1 MRSNKVIINL
11 TILLILII
19 MSIACVVAGPLISE
33 NTKKYEKTSISLNLI
48 QGMNQ
53 TNYVLNHKL
62 KEKKE
67 NKAIKPSEYLI
78 DETEILDYE
87 DIDALKKGVDTELSN
102 WNRELSVGLKNLEYY
117 ASDKDN
123 KFTEKSAKKGIEALL
138 KKDIT
143 QAELN
148 EFNNYYS
155 AYIAVEYDDK
165 GKETIINSL
174 GVNNSEFI
182 NNKLRNDFTVNSL
195 KDTKF
200 VYAIPKVL
208 AYEDN
213 ISNMEGE
220 NDRSLEFTVYL
231 ALGCSSIVFL
241 AIMFIPYRKERE
253 LLGFKFIEKSTFE
266 YILIGFLI
274 IFTCMGISIEWGD
287 SLYGFGDNFELMAI
301 RVVRF
306 INVFISLTLVYLASL
321 LLKHSA
327 KIGITSYYKQNFLLY
342 RLGSKIANYIK
353 DINLKEDNTKKIL
366 IALGINFVVI
376 SIISLIPEAVVILTL
391 LYSIFIFYIVR
402 KYLDQIKS
410 SYRKL
415 FKITN
420 EIANGNLDVKVDDDL
435 GIFNDFKEEV
445 EKIQSGFKNAVDKE
459 VKSQKM
465 KTELISNVS
474 HDLKTPLTSII
485 TYVDLLKDKSLSEDK
500 KDMYLETLDK
510 KSQRLKDLIE
520 DLFEMSKASSGNVT
534 LNKMD
539 IDVVSLM
546 KQTLLELDDKI
557 KESSLKIRTN
567 FSNEKIILSLDGQ
580 RTFRVFE
587 NLIVNITKYAM
598 KGSRV
603 YVDILDSE
611 DKVDIILRNIT
622 ENEIDFKAEDIVE
635 RFVRADKSRNTEGSG
650 LGLSIAKNF
659 VELQGGSFGV
669 KIDGDLFKVIVSF
682 KK

>member
-1 MRSNKVIINL
+1 
-11 TILLILII
+11 